1 MKLSEYWLPGY
12 QHNPE
17 IEEETGNFLN
27 YWLKGISV
35 SIDAIPL
42 ERIESGTFDP
52 NLSFSGDA
60 VVYWKVVAYIV
71 RGFPP
76 RLYQKSEDEWVGLFV
91 ETADGFMVSS
101 SLTRDTPSFHKDYRD
116 ALAEFEELKGSL

>member
-1 MKLSEYWLPGY
+1 MKLSEYWLPGDK
-12 QHNPE
+12 HNPDV
-17 IEEETGNFLN
+17 EEETGNFLN
-27 YWLKGISV
+27 YWLKGIRA
-35 SIDAIPL
+35 SIDTIPL

-60 VVYWKVVAYIV
+60 VVYWKVVAHIV

-76 RLYQKSEDEWVGLFV
+76 RLYQKSEGEWVGLFV

-116 ALAEFEELKGSL
+116 ALAEYEELKGSL